1 MTIGGNRSVEEAGIY
16 SRWKISRKNAEQNP
30 DIPRSLQLKYKR
42 ILEEMDNSRDDAF
55 SKKEI
60 VHRIYLSVNNNRELL
75 PEVLNNAMQ
84 ISDRN

>member
-1 MTIGGNRSVEEAGIY
+1 M
-16 SRWKISRKNAEQNP
+16 EQNP

-60 VHRIYLSVNNNRELL
+60 VYRIYLSVNNNRELL